1 MRRLKA
7 AESPYVSCMVGFS
20 LYNAGLLVG
29 KRIFNVSVLQSIE
42 FGRKWSSFC
51 LHDAHC
57 AFVVLKALLI
67 FPSCDSSES
76 FFCTRK
82 VAAIAMTMLGGET
95 ICLHRYH
102 GIDIREREICNKEI
116 HPHKSVADCL
126 SMHNVHHGYRAA
138 LHSDCFLYWCTSG
151 RYRLHSQVSLSNT
164 FGSFCLLRIP
174 HSVP

>member
-1 MRRLKA
+1 MKKKVIDERLRGSEDSQNK
-7 AESPYVSCMVGFS
+7 S
-20 LYNAGLLVG
+20 
-29 KRIFNVSVLQSIE
+29 
-42 FGRKWSSFC
+42 
-51 LHDAHC
+51 DAKLG
-57 AFVVLKALLI
+57 VVNENSGQVVEYL
-67 FPSCDSSES
+67 ES

-138 LHSDCFLYWCTSG
+138 LHSDCFLY
-151 RYRLHSQVSLSNT
+151 
-164 FGSFCLLRIP
+164 
-174 HSVP
+174 